1 MAEKSFNFE
10 NMRCKILKM
19 RATAQK
25 NKQKY
30 KRTLVLSEKTDRS
43 VRTHILNIFKNENHD
58 SKRMYIVGR

>member
-19 RATAQK
+19 RAIAQK

-43 VRTHILNIFKNENHD
+43 VRTHILNIFKNHD
-58 SKRMYIVGR
+58 SKRMNI

>member
-1 MAEKSFNFE
+1 
-10 NMRCKILKM
+10 MRCKILKM
-19 RATAQK
+19 RAIAQK

-30 KRTLVLSEKTDRS
+30 ERTLVLSEKTDRS